1 LPARYLSVEEER
13 EMGFMRKQ
21 MLLQQRASFE
31 RTLQERM
38 SYLSDKGVV
47 SPKAEKD
54 TIVKKLKADI
64 KAVNKRLRTVA
75 ENDKRTE
82 EMARTKAEKAAAPQ
96 KEQEGGKGEKP
107 KKAEE
112 GKGKKAKPEG
122 GKAPKAPG
130 PAKEGKPEIKKSAE
144 EKA

>member
-1 LPARYLSVEEER
+1 
-13 EMGFMRKQ
+13 MGFMRKQ
-21 MLLQQRASFE
+21 MLLQQRASYE

-54 TIVKKLKADI
+54 TIVRKLKADI

-75 ENDKRTE
+75 EHDKRTE
-82 EMARTKAEKAAAPQ
+82 EMAKTKAEKAAAPQ
-96 KEQEGGKGEKP
+96 KEQEGKSEKP
-107 KKAEE
+107 KKAGEA

-122 GKAPKAPG
+122 GKAPKAAG
-130 PAKEGKPEIKKSAE
+130 PAKEGKAEIKKSAE

>member
-1 LPARYLSVEEER
+1 LETISCSNERLS
-13 EMGFMRKQ
+13 
-21 MLLQQRASFE
+21 
-31 RTLQERM
+31 TDTQERM
-38 SYLSDKGVV
+38 PTPIRGRV
-47 SPKAEKD
+47 PQQKD

-82 EMARTKAEKAAAPQ
+82 EMAKIKAERAAAPP

-107 KKAEE
+107 KKAAEQ

-130 PAKEGKPEIKKSAE
+130 PAKEGKPEVKKSVE